1 MNQSPKKRSEPAKKI
16 GGGSL
21 PLATASSPRAAES
34 SATPSNGGHPR
45 NAPGKWET
53 TTVGRNTQELTS
65 LSQIGIFAPH
75 WVEKSLLDVCVLVT
89 DGTHDSPKPVKI
101 GFPLVTGK
109 AIKNREIDFSVTYN
123 ISESDHLKVI
133 ARSKPEIDDIL
144 FANIGNSIGD
154 LVRVKSSHDFSIKN
168 VALFKPN
175 KFVINPRFLE
185 YYLLSDQVQVFIK
198 NTLKGSAQPFIG
210 LASLRGLSVAIPP
223 MLEQNVI
230 ASVLGSLDDK
240 IALNRRIN
248 QTLEAMAQAL
258 FQSWFVDF
266 DPVKA
271 KQKILG
277 AGGTA
282 REAELAAMQIISG
295 KNPHQLKTFQQTQ
308 PQQYAELEHTAKLFP
323 NRLVES
329 ELGPVPEG
337 WEVSSIGKEV
347 QVLGGGTPSTGNPEF
362 WENGTI
368 HWTTPKDLSNQADKI
383 LLSTDRKITE
393 QGLASITSQLMPI
406 DTLLMSSRAPVGY
419 LAMAKIPVAVNQG
432 YIAMR
437 CEKTL
442 TPEFVIQWCSSVM
455 DEIKQRASG
464 TTFAEISKK
473 VFGVIQVLLPNE
485 QIIQAYSVSVKSIY
499 ASITN
504 NAIQVQKLTETR
516 DTLLPKLLSG
526 EIDLTEFIE
535 ELP

>member
-1 MNQSPKKRSEPAKKI
+1 MLFRSEEQYKNEPWPHIEIQDACEFIVDCVNKTAPVVDHKTPYRMIRTTNVREGRINLEECRYVTEDTYLRWTRRATVEDGDVLLTREAPI
-16 GGGSL
+16 GEVGY
-21 PLATASSPRAAES
+21 AEGLGKVFLGQRIMQYRS
-34 SATPSNGGHPR
+34 RPS
-45 NAPGKWET
+45 
-53 TTVGRNTQELTS
+53 
-65 LSQIGIFAPH
+65 
-75 WVEKSLLDVCVLVT
+75 
-89 DGTHDSPKPVKI
+89 
-101 GFPLVTGK
+101 
-109 AIKNREIDFSVTYN
+109 
-123 ISESDHLKVI
+123 
-133 ARSKPEIDDIL
+133 IL
-144 FANIGNSIGD
+144 Q
-154 LVRVKSSHDFSIKN
+154 
-168 VALFKPN
+168 
-175 KFVINPRFLE
+175 PRFLF
-185 YYLLSDQVQVFIK
+185 YSFQSH
-198 NTLKGSAQPFIG
+198 TLTSQFSAHEGSG
-210 LASLRGLSVAIPP
+210 SVVSHIRVGDCFKFRVPLPP
-223 MLEQNVI
+223 LPIQQRI
-230 ASVLGSLDDK
+230 ASILGTLDDK

-526 EIDLTEFIE
+526 EIDASSLEC
-535 ELP
+535 L